1 MIDKKIETYA
11 MHRTTPEDPLLQA
24 LYRETHLK
32 TTHPRMLSGPIQGKV
47 LEMFS
52 RMIRPKRI
60 LEIGTFTGYSAICLA
75 KGLEDEGL
83 LYTIEINEEMVD
95 FAKSYFQKAGL
106 QDKIKQLH
114 GPALEQIP
122 ALKEAWDLVFID
134 ADKEHYLDYYHLVAD
149 HVVPGGYIIADNALW
164 DGKVLDPAGNGD
176 KETEGIIAFN
186 DYVHSDDRVD
196 NLLLPVRDGLM
207 ILRKI

>member
-1 MIDKKIETYA
+1 MIDPKIEDYVRL
-11 MHRTTPEDPLLQA
+11 HTTPVDPLLKS
-24 LYRETHLK
+24 LDRETHLK

-47 LEMFS
+47 LELFS

-75 KGLEDEGL
+75 KGLQDEGL
-83 LYTIEINEEMVD
+83 LFTIEVDEEMIE
-95 FAKSYFQKAGL
+95 FSNRYFQKAGL
-106 QDKIKQLH
+106 TKKIQQIF

-122 ALKEAWDLVFID
+122 TLNEFWDLVFID
-134 ADKEHYLDYYHLVAD
+134 ADKEHYLDYYHLVID
-149 HVVPGGYIIADNALW
+149 RVKPGGYILADNALW
-164 DGKVLDPAGNGD
+164 DGKVVDQKNNTD

-186 DYVHSDDRVD
+186 DYVHRDDRVD

-207 ILRKI
+207 VLRKI